1 MTIIK
6 ITKVVISRLLIF
18 GSSFF
23 NSSTLIFWSFEV
35 SIRINNLKINN
46 INIKIA
52 KPTGMA
58 IAMYDIGETSS
69 FAAFSASTGN
79 TWAIGVIPLLIE
91 TVKPS
96 PIINILPILSLF
108 SIFAILRISYK
119 IGSMTT
125 NKTEGDMNN
134 PNNKTEERN
143 RLIKKK
149 PPFLASLLFT
159 NAIAMRFINEVLD
172 KAYVQTNVKS
182 KNINVEFPKLAC
194 NIFVKPKLSI
204 KDKEKMQSKL
214 GQSIPIVSHNINVP
228 KKIKITPNAS
238 LDRPPQGGM
247 NLPNRHNATQ
257 IGMIINLKI
266 MLSFSFVLFMD
277 FLS

>member
-1 MTIIK
+1 
-6 ITKVVISRLLIF
+6 
-18 GSSFF
+18 
-23 NSSTLIFWSFEV
+23 
-35 SIRINNLKINN
+35 
-46 INIKIA
+46 
-52 KPTGMA
+52 
-58 IAMYDIGETSS
+58 
-69 FAAFSASTGN
+69 
-79 TWAIGVIPLLIE
+79 
-91 TVKPS
+91 
-96 PIINILPILSLF
+96 
-108 SIFAILRISYK
+108 
-119 IGSMTT
+119 MTT

-182 KNINVEFPKLAC
+182 KNINVELPKLAC

-257 IGMIINLKI
+257 IGMIIDLKI
-266 MLSFSFVLFMD
+266 MLSFSFVLFMN